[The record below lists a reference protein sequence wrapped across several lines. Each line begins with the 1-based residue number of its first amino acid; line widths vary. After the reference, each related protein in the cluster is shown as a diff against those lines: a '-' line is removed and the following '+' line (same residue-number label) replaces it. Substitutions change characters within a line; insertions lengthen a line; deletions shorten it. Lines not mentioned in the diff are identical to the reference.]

1 MRDLNHFGQRYL
13 NSQVA
18 KDMYIMIN
26 KCINKNCNNE
36 RHRPDWKLCNDCAMI
51 VLAHCDEVLTTIT
64 QEMIDKLKQE
74 A

>member
-1 MRDLNHFGQRYL
+1 
-13 NSQVA
+13 
-18 KDMYIMIN
+18 MIN